1 MLNVAELE
9 GPELDK
15 WVALAIGY
23 RYFGDVGLSFPNAN
37 KPWCLSGAT
46 SWWKDLDGRWL
57 CGRCESFPREYTA
70 QWEHGGPIIEREK
83 INLQYFFKRHENDHR
98 HEAWSAWSKDGTTEI
113 EGPTALIAAMR
124 CFVASKFG
132 ATFDSGTTIP
142 GTLSEG
148 GTVK

>member
-9 GPELDK
+9 GADLDHWVARSLGWERGTNAHDVTGWACSGNGGEYVPLKKWNRK
-15 WVALAIGY
+15 WV
-23 RYFGDVGLSFPNAN
+23 DVLTPEFSTVWN
-37 KPWCLSGAT
+37 
-46 SWWKDLDGRWL
+46 D
-57 CGRCESFPREYTA
+57 
-70 QWEHGGPIIEREK
+70 GGPIIEREK
-83 INLQYFFKRHENDHR
+83 INLQYFFKRPKDDHR

-132 ATFDSGTTIP
+132 ATFDSDTTIH

>member
-1 MLNVAELE
+1 MLNVAKLE

-15 WVALAIGY
+15 WVGAALG
-23 RYFGDVGLSFPNAN
+23 
-37 KPWCLSGAT
+37 KPWRKPTHGKCCT
-46 SWWKDLDGRWL
+46 CPR
-57 CGRCESFPREYTA
+57 CGWDNDDCQCDYSTEWA
-70 QWEHGGPIIEREK
+70 WGGPLIEREK

-132 ATFDSGTTIP
+132 ATFDSDTTIP

>member
-9 GPELDK
+9 GAELDY
-15 WVALAIGY
+15 WVARSLGWERGTNVRNATGWAWSDN
-23 RYFGDVGLSFPNAN
+23 GGESVPLSRWD
-37 KPWCLSGAT
+37 KQWVSPWTPAFST
-46 SWWKDLDGRWL
+46 VWSD
-57 CGRCESFPREYTA
+57 
-70 QWEHGGPIIEREK
+70 GGPIIEREK

-132 ATFDSGTTIP
+132 AEVDSDTTIH
-142 GTLSEG
+142 GTSSEG